1 MGEWVEWWCWCWEF
15 RLVGVDLTCVPF
27 GGIGW
32 SIDQSRWSFPCLN
45 EYKCMCIYIHA
56 QEDRVNLREEYLEE
70 RKALERKYGEL
81 YE

>member
-1 MGEWVEWWCWCWEF
+1 
-15 RLVGVDLTCVPF
+15 
-27 GGIGW
+27 
-32 SIDQSRWSFPCLN
+32 
-45 EYKCMCIYIHA
+45 MCIYIHA